1 MKASKAL
8 LCAFV
13 AALALTTILMVTV
26 SAGSVDTRVREPD
39 RALPMHDAPYRDGLF
54 QGRLAALR
62 GGENRPSVGRWSSD
76 EARDHFVLGYE
87 EAFWDARS
95 RLH

>member
-1 MKASKAL
+1 MQASKAF
-8 LCAFV
+8 AFA
-13 AALALTTILMVTV
+13 AALALTTLLMVTV

-76 EARDHFVLGYE
+76 DARAHFIQGYE
-87 EAFWDARS
+87 QAYRDARS
-95 RLH
+95 RLQ

>member
-8 LCAFV
+8 LCAF
-13 AALALTTILMVTV
+13 AGALALTTILMVTV

-62 GGENRPSVGRWSSD
+62 GAANRPSVGRWSSD
-76 EARDHFVLGYE
+76 AAREHFVLGYE
-87 EAFWDARS
+87 EAYWDAQS
-95 RLH
+95 RPH